1 MIVEYF
7 GASGVIKTVQHD
19 PRVYVAIPRKN
30 ETVTI
35 SGREYDVRS
44 VSHEID
50 HEFKDMGQK
59 CITHKVSVELI

>member
-1 MIVEYF
+1 MLR
-7 GASGVIKTVQHD
+7 VIKYIFVIFAL
-19 PRVYVAIPRKN
+19 YYLIPRKN